1 MFDAEGPKTDGR
13 AVIVENRTPGGM
25 SLIDV
30 QLYGADGRLL
40 AGPTKETIDE
50 INATPYLDRESL
62 KNMIAKQYGLLLKNV
77 TFFH

>member
-1 MFDAEGPKTDGR
+1 M
-13 AVIVENRTPGGM
+13 IVANKIPGGM

-40 AGPTKETIDE
+40 AGPTKEQIDE
-50 INATPYLDRESL
+50 INATPYLDRECL
-62 KNMIAKQYGLLLKNV
+62 KNMIAKQYGLLPKDV